1 MRMLEGIYPA
11 TVTPFGDDGM
21 FSPQL
26 MAKIIRYQL
35 DAGVDGF
42 FLCGGTGEGL
52 LLSREE
58 RESLLEFVLSE
69 VSGQVGVIAH
79 VGAYQTAETLALARH
94 ASEAGANAI
103 AALPPGWF
111 YRPDHLGL
119 VQYYTAI
126 HEASSV
132 PLLMYNLPQ
141 RTGIEVTV
149 ELFEELMAL
158 PRIIG
163 MKDST
168 GDIEGLSRFL
178 KIGTPTIFEGE
189 DTAVL
194 EALKAGAAGGVGAT
208 YNMMPDRFVK
218 LYREFKDG
226 HLDAAQDTQTK
237 ITECLVAALPNVDT
251 IAATKQVVNWLGLE
265 CGYGRTPN
273 RILTEDEQTRMRTG
287 LERVGFFD

>member
-1 MRMLEGIYPA
+1 
-11 TVTPFGDDGM
+11 
-21 FSPQL
+21 
-26 MAKIIRYQL
+26 
-35 DAGVDGF
+35 
-42 FLCGGTGEGL
+42 
-52 LLSREE
+52 
-58 RESLLEFVLSE
+58 
-69 VSGQVGVIAH
+69 
-79 VGAYQTAETLALARH
+79 
-94 ASEAGANAI
+94 
-103 AALPPGWF
+103 
-111 YRPDHLGL
+111 
-119 VQYYTAI
+119 
-126 HEASSV
+126 
-132 PLLMYNLPQ
+132 
-141 RTGIEVTV
+141 
-149 ELFEELMAL
+149 
-158 PRIIG
+158 

-208 YNMMPDRFVK
+208 YNMMPDRGVK

-226 HLDAAQDTQTK
+226 HLDAAQDTQAK

-273 RILTEDEQTRMRTG
+273 RILTEDEQMRMRTG